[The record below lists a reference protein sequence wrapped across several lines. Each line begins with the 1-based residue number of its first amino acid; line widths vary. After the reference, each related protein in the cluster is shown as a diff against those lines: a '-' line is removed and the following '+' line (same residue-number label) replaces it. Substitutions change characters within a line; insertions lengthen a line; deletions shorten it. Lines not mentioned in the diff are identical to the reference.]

1 MRAHVDPGVGPST
14 PVEIVSP
21 FEQMCDQQLDL
32 FSSAGIEREWPL
44 PRCIE
49 QRPEATGLDDQ
60 ALIAAI
66 PQSDLIDSIALAHE
80 AGRRKLTAA
89 VPALEA
95 LCRRFSGF
103 GTHRLLPEQAAALGA
118 LGAIGGREAAQSIS
132 RLIVREA
139 VQGPAVNLA
148 VNTAAQI
155 GSTFP
160 VDVLQ
165 SLLRYSDPYIRASA
179 CGCARRTPEAISVMI
194 ELLGDLNQ
202 EVVRS
207 AACALGRMGRI
218 EARPMLVRLLREH
231 PSEEV
236 IDAVSSVADEE
247 CMIQLGRIARTEPTL
262 ADAALD
268 ALEGTDHPRADA
280 IATAVRSLQPISRR
294 QFGSPTSLPE
304 ELPSL

>member
-1 MRAHVDPGVGPST
+1 
-14 PVEIVSP
+14 
-21 FEQMCDQQLDL
+21 MCDQQLEL
-32 FSSAGIEREWPL
+32 FSSAGIEAEWPL
-44 PRCIE
+44 PHSME
-49 QRPEATGLDDQ
+49 QRPEETVLDDQ

-66 PQSDLIDSIALAHE
+66 PQSDLINSIALANE
-80 AGRRKLTAA
+80 AGRRKLRAA

-103 GTHRLLPEQAAALGA
+103 GTHRLLPEQAAALHA
-118 LGAIGGREAAQSIS
+118 LGAIGGRESAQSIS

-148 VNTAAQI
+148 VNTAARI

-160 VDVLQ
+160 LDVLQ
-165 SLLRYSDPYIRASA
+165 SLLRHPDPDIRASA
-179 CGCARRTPEAISVMI
+179 CGCARRNPEVISVMI

-207 AACALGRMGRI
+207 AACALGRMGSI
-218 EARPMLVRLLREH
+218 EARPVLVKLLREQ
-231 PSEEV
+231 PSEEL

-280 IATAVRSLQPISRR
+280 IATAVRNRSALSRH
-294 QFGSPTSLPE
+294 ST
-304 ELPSL
+304 

>member
-1 MRAHVDPGVGPST
+1 
-14 PVEIVSP
+14 
-21 FEQMCDQQLDL
+21 MCDQQLDL
-32 FSSAGIEREWPL
+32 FSSAGTETEWPL

-66 PQSDLIDSIALAHE
+66 PQSDLIGSIALAHE

-148 VNTAAQI
+148 VNTAARI

-165 SLLRYSDPYIRASA
+165 SLLRYSDPDVRASA
-179 CGCARRTPEAISVMI
+179 CRCARRNQEAISVMI
-194 ELLGDLNQ
+194 ELLDDLNQ

-218 EARPMLVRLLREH
+218 EARPVLVRLLREQ

-262 ADAALD
+262 ADVALD
-268 ALEGTDHPRADA
+268 ALEGTDHPRAEA

-294 QFGSPTSLPE
+294 QFNSPPSLPE

>member
-1 MRAHVDPGVGPST
+1 
-14 PVEIVSP
+14 
-21 FEQMCDQQLDL
+21 MCDKQLDL
-32 FSSAGIEREWPL
+32 FSATGIEAERAWRP
-44 PRCIE
+44 CIV
-49 QRPEATGLDDQ
+49 QRLDATVLDDQ
-60 ALIAAI
+60 GVIAAI
-66 PQSDLIDSIALAHE
+66 SESVLTDSIALARE
-80 AGRRKLTAA
+80 AGRRRLTAA
-89 VPALEA
+89 VPDLEA

-103 GTHRLLPEQAAALGA
+103 GRDRMVPEQAAALCA

-139 VQGPAVNLA
+139 VQGPALKLA
-148 VNTAAQI
+148 VNTGARI

-160 VDVLQ
+160 VAVLQ
-165 SLLRYSDPYIRASA
+165 SLLRHSDPDIRASA
-179 CGCARRTPEAISVMI
+179 CGCARRSPGIISVMI

-202 EVVRS
+202 DVARS

-218 EARPMLVRLLREH
+218 EARPTLVKLLREQ

-268 ALEGTDHPRADA
+268 ALEGTDHPRADE
-280 IATAVRSLQPISRR
+280 IATAARHLQPNPPAASRL
-294 QFGSPTSLPE
+294 PTSLPGE
-304 ELPSL
+304 PP

>member
-1 MRAHVDPGVGPST
+1 MR
-14 PVEIVSP
+14 
-21 FEQMCDQQLDL
+21 DQQLDL
-32 FSSAGIEREWPL
+32 FSSADIEADWPL

-49 QRPEATGLDDQ
+49 QRREATFLDDQ

-66 PQSDLIDSIALAHE
+66 PESDRIDSIALTHE
-80 AGRRKLTAA
+80 AGRRKLRAA

-103 GTHRLLPEQAAALGA
+103 GSRRLLPEQAAALSA
-118 LGAIGGREAAQSIS
+118 LGTIGGREAAQSIS

-148 VNTAAQI
+148 VNTAARI
-155 GSTFP
+155 GCTFP

-165 SLLRYSDPYIRASA
+165 SLLRHSEPDIRASA
-179 CGCARRTPEAISVMI
+179 CGCARRNPEVISVMI

-202 EVVRS
+202 EVARS

-218 EARPMLVRLLREH
+218 EARPVLVKLLREQ
-231 PSEEV
+231 PSDEV

-247 CMIQLGRIARTEPTL
+247 CMIQLGRIARTEPILT
-262 ADAALD
+262 DAVLD

-280 IATAVRSLQPISRR
+280 IATAVRNLQPIPRR
-294 QFGSPTSLPE
+294 QFTSPTSLPE
-304 ELPSL
+304 ELTSRTMQASVEIAGPRA